1 MLNDKQ
7 ERFCREY
14 VIDLNGKQAAIRAG
28 YSEVTAEVQASR
40 LLSIAKVQERVKQLQ
55 DEIGKRLDLTADM
68 VVAELKALGFYSVQ
82 DLLTEDNGI
91 ESIKQLDREKAKP
104 IVGVKVT
111 ERYVG
116 SGENAEK
123 IVSTEVK
130 LADKRAAL
138 VDLGKHLGIFEKD
151 NSQKVPPI
159 TLNFTPVASKDK

>member
-40 LLSIAKVQERVKQLQ
+40 LLSIVKVQERVKQLQ

-68 VVAELKALGFYSVQ
+68 VVMELAKIGFSNMSDYVNG
-82 DLLTEDNGI
+82 DLTFKKLDDLTTDKTAAISSI
-91 ESIKQLDREKAKP
+91 EVSEFRGGKDSRATEKKIKFRLH
-104 IVGVKVT
+104 
-111 ERYVG
+111 
-116 SGENAEK
+116 
-123 IVSTEVK
+123 
-130 LADKRAAL
+130 DKRAAL